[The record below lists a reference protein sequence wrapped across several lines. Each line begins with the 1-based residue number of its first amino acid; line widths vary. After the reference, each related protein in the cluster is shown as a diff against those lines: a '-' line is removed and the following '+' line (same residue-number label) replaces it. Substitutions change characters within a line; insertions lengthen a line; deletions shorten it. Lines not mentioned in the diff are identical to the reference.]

1 MIKLV
6 SKHRAQVIYTRGT
19 EEGEGAEKE
28 EKEGEDTVYQY
39 PPPAEGAEGPDT
51 EEQNDDHRLGVYGWR
66 KRCLYLLVLL
76 LLSTLLV
83 NIALT
88 IWILRVTCLNTE
100 GMGQLRITSDRVRLD
115 GVSEFLFSL
124 YAQEIHSKQDTS
136 LLIHSESQN
145 VTLQACNGKG
155 GVLGS
160 LNLGPQSMESVGQHF
175 EVMTSTGKLLFSAGT
190 EQVVVGADK
199 LTITGSGGAQCEHS
213 IETSLVRAEHSMDL
227 RLEAPTR
234 SLHLDAPKGV
244 HIKAVSGSGQAV
256 SSMDISLLSMD
267 GVLILDAER
276 VQLPRLPL
284 SGEGEK
290 GSPGEQLYEV
300 CVCPDGRLYLSKAGH
315 TSTCH
320 DNSHNC

>member
-1 MIKLV
+1 
-6 SKHRAQVIYTRGT
+6 
-19 EEGEGAEKE
+19 
-28 EKEGEDTVYQY
+28 
-39 PPPAEGAEGPDT
+39 
-51 EEQNDDHRLGVYGWR
+51 
-66 KRCLYLLVLL
+66 
-76 LLSTLLV
+76 
-83 NIALT
+83 
-88 IWILRVTCLNTE
+88 
-100 GMGQLRITSDRVRLD
+100 
-115 GVSEFLFSL
+115 
-124 YAQEIHSKQDTS
+124 
-136 LLIHSESQN
+136 
-145 VTLQACNGKG
+145 
-155 GVLGS
+155 
-160 LNLGPQSMESVGQHF
+160 MESVGQHF

-190 EQVVVGADK
+190 EQVVVGVDK
-199 LTITGSGGAQCEHS
+199 LTITGSDGAQCEHS

>member
-1 MIKLV
+1 MVL
-6 SKHRAQVIYTRGT
+6 Q
-19 EEGEGAEKE
+19 
-28 EKEGEDTVYQY
+28 QY

-51 EEQNDDHRLGVYGWR
+51 EEQYDDHRQGIYGWR
-66 KRCLYLLVLL
+66 KCCLYLLVLL

-155 GVLGS
+155 VVLGS
-160 LNLGPQSMESVGQHF
+160 LTLGS
-175 EVMTSTGKLLFSAGT
+175 
-190 EQVVVGADK
+190 D
-199 LTITGSGGAQCEHS
+199 GAQCEHS
-213 IETSLVRAEHSMDL
+213 IETSLVRAEPSKDL

-284 SGEGEK
+284 SGEGER

-300 CVCPDGRLYLSKAGH
+300 CVCLDGRLYLSKAGH

>member
-1 MIKLV
+1 MVL
-6 SKHRAQVIYTRGT
+6 Q
-19 EEGEGAEKE
+19 
-28 EKEGEDTVYQY
+28 QY
-39 PPPAEGAEGPDT
+39 PPPAEVTEGPDT
-51 EEQNDDHRLGVYGWR
+51 EEQYDDHRQEIYGWR
-66 KRCLYLLVLL
+66 KLCLYLLALL

-88 IWILRVTCLNTE
+88 VWILRVSCLNTE

-124 YAQEIHSKQDTS
+124 YAQEIHSIQDTS

-160 LNLGPQSMESVGQHF
+160 LTLGPKIMETVGQHF
-175 EVMTSTGKLLFSAGT
+175 EVMSSTGKLLFSAGT

-199 LTITGSGGAQCEHS
+199 LTITGSDGAYCEHS
-213 IETSLVRAEHSMDL
+213 IETSLVRAEPSKDL

-244 HIKAVSGSGQAV
+244 HIKAVSGSAQAV
-256 SSMDISLLSMD
+256 SRMDISLLSMD
-267 GVLILDAER
+267 GVLILDAEMVR
-276 VQLPRLPL
+276 LPRLPL
-284 SGEGEK
+284 SGEGER

-320 DNSHNC
+320 DNSHKC